1 MSDTSNPARIDLDQA
16 SASSRESNQSKI
28 ERPAGGIATMDTVRW
43 MISTAPEI
51 FLLLAIAIGTV
62 LGRIRIRGFA
72 LGTTACTLIVA
83 VLIGQLGT
91 FTFPSVLRIVLFSL
105 FVFTIGYRSGPEFF
119 ASLSVRTLAQVA
131 LALVLGGTG
140 LVIVLGFAH
149 IFALDPGTASG
160 LAAGALTQSSVIGT
174 ASGALAQLGL
184 PKNVLDQQ
192 EANIAA
198 GYAVTYVLGY
208 ILTLLFVPF
217 IAPMLMRIDLK
228 KEAVKLEAE
237 LAGGAPPKTENLA
250 YRKFQARA
258 YRVSAGAGRTVK
270 AIEDEVGSRTVI
282 ERIVR
287 KGADVQPHLD
297 TVLEAGDDIVIA
309 GPTAA
314 LVAAKPVIGTE
325 IDADEILRAVPGN
338 VVDVLVDSRKL
349 HGRSV
354 KEVAE
359 RVGDD
364 ARGVF
369 LRALTR
375 IGREVPLSPET
386 RVYVGDV
393 MTLVGST
400 RNIERAAAQVGQ
412 ILRLGDRTDIAF
424 LAAGIA
430 AGLLAGLLSVK
441 VGSIALTLGG
451 GGGALIA
458 GLVCGWLRSRR
469 PTMGAMPPAA
479 QQTLSDIGLGGF
491 IAAIGLANGH
501 AAWVAIQAHGLL
513 LVVMGLAVTL
523 IPLIV
528 ATLFAYHVLRMNPV
542 ITCGALA
549 GAMTVDAAVTGC
561 CEIAE
566 SQTPV
571 LGVAV
576 PYAVGNVV
584 LTVLGPIIVAS
595 TFVG

>member
-1 MSDTSNPARIDLDQA
+1 MDSARWI
-16 SASSRESNQSKI
+16 
-28 ERPAGGIATMDTVRW
+28 IA
-43 MISTAPEI
+43 TAPEI
-51 FLLLAIAIGTV
+51 FLLLSVAVGTV

-72 LGTTACTLIVA
+72 VGTTACILIVA
-83 VLIGQLGT
+83 VLIGQIGP
-91 FTFPSVLRIVLFSL
+91 FAFPPMLRVVLFSL

-119 ASLSVRTLAQVA
+119 ASLNLRTLAQVA

-140 LVIVLGFAH
+140 LGIVLGFAL
-149 IFALDPGTASG
+149 IFSLDPGTASG

-217 IAPMLMRIDLK
+217 VAPKLMRIDLK
-228 KEAVKLEAE
+228 KEAAKLEAE
-237 LAGGAPPKTENLA
+237 LSGGMPPKTENLA

-258 YRVSAGAGRTVK
+258 YRVSAGAGRTVE
-270 AIEDEVGSRTVI
+270 AIEGEVGSRTVI

-287 KGADVQPHLD
+287 NGADIQPQLG
-297 TVLEAGDDIVIA
+297 TVLETGDDVVIA

-314 LVAAKPVIGTE
+314 IVAAKPVIGAE
-325 IDADEILRAVPGN
+325 IDADEILRAIPGN
-338 VVDVLVDSRKL
+338 VMEVLVDNRKL
-349 HGRSV
+349 HGRSL
-354 KEVAE
+354 KEVVG
-359 RVGDD
+359 RVGDS

-375 IGREVPLSPET
+375 MGREVPLSPDT
-386 RVYVGDV
+386 RIYVGDV

-400 RNIERAAAQVGQ
+400 RNIEGAAGQVGR
-412 ILRLGDRTDIAF
+412 ILRSGDRTDIAF

-441 VGSIALTLGG
+441 VGSVALTLGG

-479 QQTLSDIGLGGF
+479 QQTLSDLGLGGF

-501 AAWVAIQAHGLL
+501 AAWIAIQAHGWL
-513 LVVMGLAVTL
+513 LVGMGLVVTL
-523 IPLIV
+523 VPLTV
-528 ATLFAYHVLRMNPV
+528 ATLFARHVLRMNPV
-542 ITCGALA
+542 VICGALA

-576 PYAVGNVV
+576 PYAVGNVI
-584 LTVLGPIIVAS
+584 LTVLGPIIVAC
-595 TFVG
+595 TFAG

>member
-1 MSDTSNPARIDLDQA
+1 MNSVGWI
-16 SASSRESNQSKI
+16 
-28 ERPAGGIATMDTVRW
+28 
-43 MISTAPEI
+43 ISTAPEI
-51 FLLLAIAIGTV
+51 FLLLAVAIGTL
-62 LGRIRIRGFA
+62 LGRVRIRGFSI
-72 LGTTACTLIVA
+72 GTTACTLIVA
-83 VLIGQLGT
+83 VLVGQLGT
-91 FTFPSVLRIVLFSL
+91 FTFPPMLRGILFSL

-140 LVIVLGFAH
+140 LIIVLGFAF
-149 IFALDPGTASG
+149 IFSLDPGTASG

-174 ASGALAQLGL
+174 ASGALAQLEL
-184 PKNVLDQQ
+184 PRNVLDQQ

-217 IAPMLMRIDLK
+217 VAPKLMRIDLK
-228 KEAVKLEAE
+228 KEAAKLEAE
-237 LAGGAPPKTENLA
+237 LSGGTPPKTENLA

-258 YRVSAGAGRTVK
+258 YRVSVGAGRTVR
-270 AIEDEVGSRTVI
+270 AIEDEVGSRTVV

-287 KGADVQPHLD
+287 KGADIEPHLG
-297 TVLEAGDDIVIA
+297 TVLEVGDDIVIS
-309 GPTAA
+309 GPTTAI
-314 LVAAKPVIGTE
+314 VAAKPVIGTE
-325 IDADEILRAVPGN
+325 IDADEILRAIPGN
-338 VVDVLVDSRKL
+338 VVEVLVDNRKL
-349 HGRSV
+349 HGRSI
-354 KEVAE
+354 KEVVE
-359 RVGDD
+359 RVGDN

-369 LRALTR
+369 LRVLTR
-375 IGREVPLSPET
+375 MGREVPLSPDT
-386 RVYVGDV
+386 RIYVGDV

-400 RNIERAAAQVGQ
+400 RHIERAAAQVGQ
-412 ILRLGDRTDIAF
+412 ILRSGDRTDIAF

-430 AGLLAGLLSVK
+430 TGLLAGLLSVK
-441 VGSIALTLGG
+441 VGSVALTLG

-479 QQTLSDIGLGGF
+479 QQTLSDLGLGGF

-513 LVVMGLAVTL
+513 LVVMGLVVTL

-528 ATLFAYHVLRMNPV
+528 ATLFAYHVLGMNPV

-584 LTVLGPIIVAS
+584 LTVLGPIIVAC
-595 TFVG
+595 TFAG

>member
-1 MSDTSNPARIDLDQA
+1 METL
-16 SASSRESNQSKI
+16 
-28 ERPAGGIATMDTVRW
+28 RW
-43 MISTAPEI
+43 IISTAPET
-51 FLLLAIAIGTV
+51 FLLLAVAMGTI
-62 LGRIRIRGFA
+62 LGRVKIRGFA
-72 LGTTACTLIVA
+72 IGTTACILIVS
-83 VLIGQLGT
+83 VLMGQLGS
-91 FTFPSVLRIVLFSL
+91 FTFPALLRVVLFSL

-140 LVIVLGFAH
+140 LVIVLIFAH
-149 IFALDPGTASG
+149 VFALGPGTASG

-184 PKNVLDQQ
+184 SKNVLEQQ
-192 EANIAA
+192 DANIAA

-208 ILTLLFVPF
+208 ILTLLYVPF
-217 IAPMLMRIDLK
+217 VAPKLMGVNLK
-228 KEAVKLEAE
+228 DEAKKLEAE
-237 LAGGAPPKTENLA
+237 LSGGDPPKSESLH

-258 YRVSAGAGRTVK
+258 YRVSAAAGRTVK
-270 AIEDEVGSRTVI
+270 AIEEAIGGRTVI

-287 KGADVQPHLD
+287 NGTDVEPHLD
-297 TVLEAGDDIVIA
+297 TIFEADDDIVIA

-314 LVAAKPVIGTE
+314 IVAAKPILGAE
-325 IDADEILRAVPGN
+325 IDADEILKAIPGN

-349 HGRSV
+349 HGRSLR
-354 KEVAE
+354 EVAE
-359 RVGDD
+359 IVGGN

-369 LRALTR
+369 LRTLTR
-375 IGREVPLSPET
+375 MGREVPLSPDT
-386 RVYVGDV
+386 RIYVGDV

-400 RNIERAAAQVGQ
+400 RNIERAATEVGQ
-412 ILRLGDRTDIAF
+412 TLRSGDRTDIAF

-430 AGLLAGLLSVK
+430 AGLLAGLISFK
-441 VGSIALTLGG
+441 VGGIALTLGG

-469 PTMGAMPPAA
+469 PNLGSLPPAA
-479 QQTLSDIGLGGF
+479 QQTLSDFGLGGF

-501 AAWVAIQAHGLL
+501 AAWIAIQQHGLL
-513 LVVMGLAVTL
+513 LVGMGLVVTL
-523 IPLIV
+523 VPLIV

-549 GAMTVDAAVTGC
+549 GAMTVDAAVTGA
-561 CEIAE
+561 CEVAE

-595 TFVG
+595 TYAG